1 MIVQEVYIGR
11 VPEIEDIF
19 TEFKELRHTYAA
31 WKTGNTS
38 KRTAKIEKMIEDFWG
53 FKAFSL
59 DIDPSSSP
67 NAFTYPVAT
76 SIDID
81 PSKYIKTTSKGYF
94 YTKEA
99 NVAALSIITKGL
111 FCNKAFSDEEAF
123 AVFLHEIGH
132 SFVHR
137 SPMIISQQE
146 VYKTSMI
153 IQIVQNIILGIL
165 MANPF
170 IISDAISAGLSSS
183 NFYKLFMTR
192 INKAIKKIPVLRE
205 VNMSLSYL
213 SSLFMNTV
221 GNIFYTVT
229 TLTGLNYLLTKYSKY
244 VYDSVGKQQIE
255 ISGRAN
261 AYQRSLERLSDDFA
275 SMYGFGPQLS
285 TALVKMENPDN
296 QGLFMKV
303 THSFPII
310 EAIFNKTDA
319 LAIELN
325 GCVEAHPS
333 TSDRILS
340 ILDGMESDLKKDKTM
355 PDKVKK
361 EIKANIQAQRKV
373 IRDIKNNEGPI
384 AKNRNNYLQALTI
397 LGIKNGNT
405 EDFMEK
411 RYTDRDA
418 LEKFY
423 KERKV
428 RKEAAIKEQ
437 AEMDLYLMGLDP
449 YIESFEGESILE
461 FAKKN
466 KQPKNTNFGDFALL
480 MSMKYIYIDHFKYK
494 NDQLLW
500 NREVLLPAM
509 VKKAKTLD
517 DIKFLEKDRL
527 EAIKTLEEQYKNAKS
542 IENNDSAASNFDKRT
557 QNMVKSG
564 KLSSEQIKKQ
574 LDFVKTTYKKALF
587 EREKEIKQQMSIK
600 EQAEMELDLLELD
613 EFF

>member
-1 MIVQEVYIGR
+1 MIVQEVYIGK

-59 DIDPSSSP
+59 DIDPSSAP

-99 NVAALSIITKGL
+99 NVAALSVITKGL

-165 MANPF
+165 MANPL

-213 SSLFMNTV
+213 TSVFMNTV

-244 VYDSVGKQQIE
+244 IYDSVGKQQKE
-255 ISGRAN
+255 ISGINRN
-261 AYQRSLERLSDDFA
+261 FHCESIRPDSCRSRCECKVITTEQYTLYLFLHTWGLS
-275 SMYGFGPQLS
+275 
-285 TALVKMENPDN
+285 
-296 QGLFMKV
+296 
-303 THSFPII
+303 
-310 EAIFNKTDA
+310 
-319 LAIELN
+319 
-325 GCVEAHPS
+325 C
-333 TSDRILS
+333 RILS
-340 ILDGMESDLKKDKTM
+340 GSRSPVHQNIVRSGKREIVRC
-355 PDKVKK
+355 PDCRF
-361 EIKANIQAQRKV
+361 QRC
-373 IRDIKNNEGPI
+373 RQT
-384 AKNRNNYLQALTI
+384 Y
-397 LGIKNGNT
+397 
-405 EDFMEK
+405 
-411 RYTDRDA
+411 RDA
-418 LEKFY
+418 GTSDTARRYSPRPGGIGTCLCTS
-423 KERKV
+423 
-428 RKEAAIKEQ
+428 
-437 AEMDLYLMGLDP
+437 L
-449 YIESFEGESILE
+449 
-461 FAKKN
+461 
-466 KQPKNTNFGDFALL
+466 
-480 MSMKYIYIDHFKYK
+480 
-494 NDQLLW
+494 
-500 NREVLLPAM
+500 
-509 VKKAKTLD
+509 
-517 DIKFLEKDRL
+517 
-527 EAIKTLEEQYKNAKS
+527 
-542 IENNDSAASNFDKRT
+542 
-557 QNMVKSG
+557 
-564 KLSSEQIKKQ
+564 
-574 LDFVKTTYKKALF
+574 FV
-587 EREKEIKQQMSIK
+587 S
-600 EQAEMELDLLELD
+600 
-613 EFF
+613 